1 MDTGAADS
9 IVDTLVSRSS
19 PAMIP
24 WTMALIGALIG
35 LPMFFEVGL
44 VMMVPVVILVV
55 RRTHLPLMRVAIPT
69 LAGLSVMHA
78 AVPPHP
84 GPLAALSCFN
94 NANIGLTMMFGIPIA
109 ILTIVIVGPAFSK
122 LASKWVPVGAPEEFV
137 PPSERNNQQPRA
149 VPPFR
154 LSIICI
160 VLPALLML
168 IASVFEIVDSADYKS
183 GALWSQMVIFLGKPE
198 MALLMALLVSMV
210 ILGVSGHVPFSTMN
224 ASLSAS
230 LPTVAGVL
238 LIVGGGGGYKGM
250 LVDTGIGSMIGSFVD
265 HSHSRFCCSVG

>member
-1 MDTGAADS
+1 
-9 IVDTLVSRSS
+9 
-19 PAMIP
+19 
-24 WTMALIGALIG
+24 
-35 LPMFFEVGL
+35 
-44 VMMVPVVILVV
+44 
-55 RRTHLPLMRVAIPT
+55 
-69 LAGLSVMHA
+69 
-78 AVPPHP
+78 
-84 GPLAALSCFN
+84 
-94 NANIGLTMMFGIPIA
+94 
-109 ILTIVIVGPAFSK
+109 
-122 LASKWVPVGAPEEFV
+122 
-137 PPSERNNQQPRA
+137 
-149 VPPFR
+149 
-154 LSIICI
+154 
-160 VLPALLML
+160 ML

-265 HSHSRFCCSVG
+265 HSHISILLLGWLIAVFVRVATGSATVSIMTTAGILGPVMDTMGASQPAVALLVLAIGAGSIFLSHVNDAGFWLVKEYFGLNVVQTFKTWSVLECLLSVVILALVMMASIFVPIGV